1 MKFPF
6 NAQQNT
12 PWTINKNNNTNPC
25 THTHALW
32 VNDLEDYSPN
42 VIKHEKHNPLIDR
55 KKNGNQFFQRL
66 CETCHNITWILL
78 CHVLLCKIEMS
89 HG

>member
-1 MKFPF
+1 MIFPF

-12 PWTINKNNNTNPC
+12 PWTINKKNNTNPC

-55 KKNGNQFFQRL
+55 KKTGIN
-66 CETCHNITWILL
+66 CSSVCVKHAITLRGFYYVM
-78 CHVLLCKIEMS
+78 CCYV
-89 HG
+89 